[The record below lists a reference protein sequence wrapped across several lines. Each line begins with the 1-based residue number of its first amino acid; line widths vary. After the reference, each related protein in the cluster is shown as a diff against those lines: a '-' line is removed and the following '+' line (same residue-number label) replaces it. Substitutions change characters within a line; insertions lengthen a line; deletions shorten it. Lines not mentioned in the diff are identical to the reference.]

1 MKHVLK
7 GWLVDNSVTADDK
20 TDKILRLESAGN
32 LGLSDI
38 LEAMKQEDTG
48 LRQETINH
56 VVSLYHRVL
65 ADRVL
70 SGYAVNAELFY
81 MTPEFRGVIQGGAW
95 DPEENSIYVSIRQ
108 GKALRDAIRETGV
121 EILGERQGVMYIASG
136 EDAAT
141 RTPGYNA
148 TAGRNF
154 ILNGRMLKVTGDDP
168 AVGITLTDAEGAETR
183 LAEDMLVV
191 NNPSQLILLI
201 PANLPEGDYTLTVT
215 MQYSGTSTPLKTPR
229 SVSQMIFISLS

>member
-1 MKHVLK
+1 M
-7 GWLVDNSVTADDK
+7 
-20 TDKILRLESAGN
+20 
-32 LGLSDI
+32 
-38 LEAMKQEDTG
+38 
-48 LRQETINH
+48 
-56 VVSLYHRVL
+56 SLYHRVL

-81 MTPEFRGVIQGGAW
+81 MTPEFRGIIQGGAW

-168 AVGITLTDAEGAETR
+168 AVGAETR
-183 LAEDMLVV
+183 LADDMIVV
-191 NNPSQLILLI
+191 NNPSQLIILI
-201 PANLPEGDYTLTVT
+201 PANLADGDYTLTVT
-215 MQYSGTSTPLKTPR
+215 TQYSGTSTPLKTPR
-229 SVSQMIFISLS
+229 SVSQGIFISLP